1 MLNLLQRAEQGLA
14 LLGRCMVVFF
24 MAVALIFTTG
34 QAVDRY
40 GLDSTF
46 NSYDQISQLALV
58 WLTFVGNMLAIRDN
72 ANIRVDLIDA
82 SLSIQLLRLRNIVSD
97 IVIIGL
103 FGLIQVKIWRLVE
116 LGAGQPI
123 VGTPFS
129 ADATYLALAVGSAL
143 GIVIVGVRLILDLA
157 GRAPPQC

>member
-1 MLNLLQRAEQGLA
+1 
-14 LLGRCMVVFF
+14 MVVFF
-24 MAVALIFTTG
+24 MAIALIFTMG

-82 SLSIQLLRLRNIVSD
+82 SLSNRLLRLRNIVSD
-97 IVIIGL
+97 IAIIGL
-103 FGLIQVKIWRLVE
+103 FGIIQVKIWRLVE

-129 ADATYLALAVGSAL
+129 SDATYLALAVGSAL
-143 GIVIVGVRLILDLA
+143 GIVVVGVRLILDLA
-157 GRAPPQC
+157 RRTSPQC